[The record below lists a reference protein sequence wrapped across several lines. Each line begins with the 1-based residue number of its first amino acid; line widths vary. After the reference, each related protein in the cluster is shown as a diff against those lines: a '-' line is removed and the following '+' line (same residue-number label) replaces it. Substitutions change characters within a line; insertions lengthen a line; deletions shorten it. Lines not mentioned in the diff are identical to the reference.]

1 VVEAHTRDP
10 SNPWAIGHGLVAEG
24 QNMPLSN
31 GQPAVEWLFSSYAER
46 IKVGQSWALV
56 FPEARGSTRIE
67 PHPDLLLKALT
78 DAGIPPNHP
87 VTVMGHSHTVSD
99 LYTGVLAETFYDP
112 KTKQGNFKS
121 ENDIPW
127 TLFGVA
133 SWSKPD
139 LVWTNAAGH
148 TTSFDALTDYAA
160 EHLTTVTQFIAE
172 SQSNG
177 KPFQKRGQGIFAFS
191 CGGAHM
197 IQGVI
202 HARIRGFGSASDDG
216 PFEEQLNRLVYR
228 YPIELKQIDA
238 GRVSHP
244 EFKVPLL
251 VQRLKLTGHTLETM
265 ARIAASGAPKAP
277 TGTELTAYA
286 RDLAESVQLLEKSEV
301 FKNLN
306 TLRTKNE
313 QLYLDVVGDSAHALR
328 GLRIATGQATVVY

>member
-1 VVEAHTRDP
+1 
-10 SNPWAIGHGLVAEG
+10 LVAEG

-31 GQPAVEWLFSSYAER
+31 DQPAVEWLFSSYAER
-46 IKVGQSWALV
+46 IKVGKSWALV

-78 DAGIPPNHP
+78 DAGIPPDHP
-87 VTVMGHSHTVSD
+87 VTVKGHAHTVGD
-99 LYTGVLAETFYDP
+99 LYTGVLAETFYDSTTH
-112 KTKQGNFKS
+112 KSNFKT

-127 TLFGVA
+127 TLFGLA
-133 SWSKPD
+133 SWSEPG
-139 LVWTNAAGH
+139 LVWTNPAGQ
-148 TTSFDALTDYAA
+148 TTSFDALTDYAGQ
-160 EHLTTVTQFIAE
+160 HLKTVTQFIAE
-172 SQSNG
+172 AKSNG
-177 KPFQKRGQGIFAFS
+177 RPFQKRGQGIFAFS

-202 HARIRGFGSASDDG
+202 HARLRGFGSASNDG
-216 PFEEQLNRLVYR
+216 PFEEQINRLVYR

-238 GRVSHP
+238 GRTTHP

-265 ARIAASGAPKAP
+265 ARIAASGAPNAP
-277 TGTELTAYA
+277 AGTDLVPYA
-286 RDLAESVQLLEKSEV
+286 KQLAESVNLLQKAEV
-301 FKNLN
+301 FNNLK

-328 GLRIATGQATVVY
+328 GLRIAMGQAQVVY